1 MKNKKEKHVMTRYI
15 VKQTEEFAEWLHEQ
29 QDFRLRSAVLRR
41 LDQISEGNFGNHK
54 SVKGG
59 VSELKINQGPGYR
72 IYYTIRD
79 RTIVFL
85 LCAGDKSTQ
94 NKDIK
99 KAQEMAK
106 EV

>member
-1 MKNKKEKHVMTRYI
+1 MKDKKEQYVMTRYI

-41 LDQISEGNFGNHK
+41 LYQISEGNFGNHK

>member
-1 MKNKKEKHVMTRYI
+1 MTRYI

-29 QDFRLRSAVLRR
+29 RDFRIRSAVLRK
-41 LDQISEGNFGNHK
+41 LDQIGEGNFGNHK

-72 IYYTIRD
+72 IYYTIRE

-94 NKDIK
+94 DKDIK